1 VVITGGASGIGLG
14 AATAFLERGAAVEL
28 WDLRAEDL
36 ERARAPLAPVHGDR
50 IVTERVDVSDA
61 PAVERAAERAEA
73 RGPVA
78 VLLNSAGISAHR
90 RPAVDIAQADWER
103 MLAVNLTGPWNTCRA
118 LGRPM
123 LARGAGSVINV
134 ASTNSI
140 DPSPGIAHYCVS
152 KAGVAMLSRALALEW
167 ASRGVRVNA
176 VGPGPIQTP
185 MTLPILAANP
195 ALRAQWEARVPMG
208 RLGSPQDL
216 VGMFVYLA
224 SDAAAWVTGQVFYVE
239 GGWLL

>member
-103 MLAVNLTGPWNTCRA
+103 MLAVNLTGPF
-118 LGRPM
+118 
-123 LARGAGSVINV
+123 
-134 ASTNSI
+134 
-140 DPSPGIAHYCVS
+140 
-152 KAGVAMLSRALALEW
+152 
-167 ASRGVRVNA
+167 
-176 VGPGPIQTP
+176 
-185 MTLPILAANP
+185 
-195 ALRAQWEARVPMG
+195 
-208 RLGSPQDL
+208 L
-216 VGMFVYLA
+216 VTQ
-224 SDAAAWVTGQVFYVE
+224 AAAPLMRDS
-239 GGWLL
+239 GGGAIVNIT